1 MPKKA
6 VEKPTEAKKGFHKWS
21 KFDGSRFD
29 GKFADANENP
39 LAIDQD
45 LIAGL
50 NREGLDLRWVRTH
63 CIGQPDDKNVT
74 RALRN
79 GWVPVEKG
87 DIPEILT
94 VEEGG
99 LQLMARPMAISKKA
113 RALEAA
119 EAKAPVLTKEMQIKG
134 GDLLAER
141 GVMGADHP
149 SARAYN
155 KMRKTVER
163 ITVPDSEA

>member
-1 MPKKA
+1 MPTKKTA
-6 VEKPTEAKKGFHKWS
+6 EKPEAKKGFRKWS

-45 LIAGL
+45 LVTAL

-87 DIPEILT
+87 DIPEIDV

-113 RALEAA
+113 RAIEAA
-119 EAKAPVLTKEMQIKG
+119 EAKAPVLTKEMQIMG
-134 GDLLAER
+134 GDLLSER

-149 SARAYN
+149 SAKAYN
-155 KMRKTVER
+155 KMRRTVER
-163 ITVPDSEA
+163 LEVPE